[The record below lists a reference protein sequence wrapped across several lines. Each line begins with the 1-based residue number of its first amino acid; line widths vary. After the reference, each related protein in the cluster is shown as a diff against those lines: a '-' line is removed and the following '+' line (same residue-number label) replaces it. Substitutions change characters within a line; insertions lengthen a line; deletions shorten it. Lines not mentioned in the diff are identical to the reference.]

1 MQLLCWCFQRRN
13 AYRVT
18 DISPLRY
25 SMLHYARAVSNITT
39 VVFDAVDALQWV
51 MSRFSCGYIILQ
63 YNYHR

>member
-1 MQLLCWCFQRRN
+1 MQLLRCYFQRRN

-25 SMLHYARAVSNITT
+25 CMLHYARAVSNITT
-39 VVFDAVDALQWV
+39 VVFDADDSLQLIMLWL
-51 MSRFSCGYIILQ
+51 SCDYIVLQ